1 MFRKCFQKMNWD
13 DTGYLISKNR
23 YSENSIIAEIF
34 RKAWESFWDYF
45 WLNFKK
51 NKKLSTNW

>member
-1 MFRKCFQKMNWD
+1 MYRKYTKKMNWD

-34 RKAWESFWDYF
+34 CI
-45 WLNFKK
+45 WLL
-51 NKKLSTNW
+51 LSDDKSDEFTADICPVASC